1 MKHPLFH
8 ASIDKAVLLAVLLFS
23 FNIAFAAPPAQRSI
37 VWTLEL
43 HNGLDHISQAQDLK
57 AQIAAARAGG
67 AKIICVEFKG
77 EPWRIDV
84 AQAVGE
90 VLAASEP
97 PALAFVAAD
106 SGEAPLAF
114 LIAGSRASRGCIVQS
129 GIVLVASASG
139 NARELAETKP
149 ITTTEAFW
157 KKSDTL
163 SPFAPYDALRAAMLN
178 PALGCWMLPGES
190 NKFEVGAGTPIVSS
204 GAIILSEPGAP
215 TLSLRAQDAVALG
228 LAAST
233 APDAR
238 AALDTVLASLDG
250 SKPEMRERRPVGASL
265 QVRRD
270 RAESLL
276 ESAAKSMDLAEPH
289 LKLKPDSTKI
299 APGQKRE
306 AASLARPDL
315 DAASS
320 SIAEA
325 EAILKADPEVLR
337 LRGPGQA
344 DTGQTPAQFQA
355 RWRSR
360 IQQAKDRLDKLKAK
374 AQKLAGA

>member
-1 MKHPLFH
+1 MKGGFMLRT
-8 ASIDKAVLLAVLLFS
+8 IVLSAT
-23 FNIAFAAPPAQRSI
+23 IATTSLAAPPAPRSI
-37 VWTLEL
+37 AWVLEL
-43 HNGLDHISQAQDLK
+43 HHGLDHASQAQDLK
-57 AQIAAARAGG
+57 SQIAAARAGG
-67 AKIICVEFKG
+67 AKIVCVEFKG
-77 EPWRIDV
+77 ALWRIDV

-97 PALAFVAAD
+97 PALAFIASD

-114 LIAGSRASRGCIVQS
+114 LIAGGRASRGCIVQS
-129 GIVLVASASG
+129 GVVLVASASG

-149 ITTTEAFW
+149 ITSAESFW
-157 KKSDTL
+157 KKSDTQ
-163 SPFAPYDALRAAMLN
+163 SPFAPYDALRAAILN
-178 PALGCWMLPGES
+178 PALGCWMLTGDS
-190 NKFEVGAGTPIVSS
+190 NRIEIGAGTPIAPS

-228 LAAST
+228 LVSST

-238 AALDTVLASLDG
+238 AALDSVLASLDG
-250 SKPEMRERRPVGASL
+250 SKPEVRERRPVGAQL

-289 LKLKPDSTKI
+289 LKLKPESTEI

-306 AASLARPDL
+306 AALLAKPGL
-315 DAASS
+315 DSASS

-325 EAILKADPEVLR
+325 ESIFNADPEILR
-337 LRGPGQA
+337 LPGPGQA

-374 AQKLAGA
+374 ARKLAGA